1 MPKQVLLVDD
11 DPAQLSVRQLLLNR
25 IGVASQLAPGAR
37 AALDLLR
44 SAAGQHS
51 IGAVVTDHLMP
62 DMDGVEFLRE
72 LRSFDAEIPVIVIS
86 GLPDAEE
93 AYSGFHVRFLAKP
106 CEPEELIASV
116 KKALLNQGQPANIS
130 VAAGP

>member
-25 IGVASQLAPGAR
+25 VGVASQLASSAR
-37 AALDLLR
+37 TALALLR
-44 SAAGQHS
+44 SATGQPS

-62 DMDGVEFLRE
+62 DMNGAEFVRE

-86 GLPDAEE
+86 GLPDAHE
-93 AYSGFHVRFLAKP
+93 AYSGLQVHFLAKP

-116 KKALLNQGQPANIS
+116 KNALLNEEQSANIP
-130 VAAGP
+130 VAARP

>member
-11 DPAQLSVRQLLLNR
+11 DPIQLSVRQLLLNR
-25 IGVASQLAPGAR
+25 VGVASQTASGAKTALA
-37 AALDLLR
+37 LLR
-44 SAAGQHS
+44 SANGQQS

-62 DMDGVEFLRE
+62 DMNGAEFVRE

-86 GLPDAEE
+86 GLPDAQE
-93 AYSGFHVRFLAKP
+93 AYRDFQVWFLAKP
-106 CEPEELIASV
+106 CEPEELIATV
-116 KKALLNQGQPANIS
+116 KKALLNEDQPANIS